1 LGVVANASTDSKS
14 SLVLNICVD
23 LNKK

>member
-1 LGVVANASTDSKS
+1 VAANASTDSKS